1 MSFKKIAIIPA
12 RSGSKGLPNKNIL
25 MLLDRPLIAY
35 TIEAAINSDIFDKV
49 IVSTDSLEY
58 KDIAEKY
65 GAEVI
70 LRTEEL
76 SSDAATSFMVIEDV
90 LNKCKG
96 YDYFVLLQPTSPF
109 RNYKHIKNA
118 VEQFENNNDANFLVS
133 VVESNKSSVLIKPID
148 DSLSLKNFD
157 CDFSNY
163 RRQNKKEYCPNGAI
177 FIGYTSDYLK
187 RKHFFGTDSIAYI
200 MNKEDSIDIDD
211 QLDFEMAILIQTKKN
226 KRKILDNSIIKRIA
240 DKKECFNRIEPITL
254 IGHSIFDYWN
264 VNYLCGMKVNNLG
277 IAGIDSEKYYRYII
291 EENKITD
298 IGDFVLLISGTND
311 IVNEGWNTEY
321 TIAWTKKLIDRLKSI
336 NHNVTIFLLAVPPVL
351 GRIDRSNNIINKLN
365 LAMEEYFS
373 TLDNVIWTP
382 LSSSFYDGFGNLNKE
397 YTYDGLHFTPQA
409 YKQLENDISSIL
421 K

>member
-1 MSFKKIAIIPA
+1 
-12 RSGSKGLPNKNIL
+12 

-35 TIEAAINSDIFDKV
+35 TIEAAINSDLFDRI

-58 KDIAEKY
+58 KEIAESY

-70 LRTEEL
+70 LRTDEL

-118 VEQFENNNDANFLVS
+118 VEQFENNNDAKFLVS

-148 DSLSLKNFD
+148 DSLSLKNFN

-177 FIGYTSDYLK
+177 FIGNTYDYLM
-187 RKHFFGTDSIAYI
+187 RKHFFGVDSIAYI

-226 KRKILDNSIIKRIA
+226 KRKILDNSIVKRIV

-373 TLDNVIWTP
+373 SLDNVIWTP
-382 LSSSFYDGFGNLNKE
+382 LSPSFYDGFGNLNKE